1 MKNHALSIVK
11 AFGGYCK
18 KLLPAASVLIVTGFS
33 TVLYAADVVL
43 QKTSFVAL
51 PGNKIEVKMDFD
63 MPPPVPKAY
72 SIDSPPRLVLD
83 LWGVNNELGSKV
95 VDIRTGNVESL
106 NFAQGN
112 GRLRVVSNLY
122 GPTDF
127 RTFTEGNSLFVVF
140 GEKGGAM
147 PQAKSAAP
155 AAPVTKAAPVAKAQ
169 DMAKP
174 RSQKQLLD
182 DKTRVQGIDFERVEG
197 GVGRVVITLSD
208 DQAGLDIQEEGNNV
222 SVNLTGAALSSSLQQ
237 RVNVQDFATPVMF
250 IDAMASGRNTTILV
264 KPGAEPY
271 DYMAYQ
277 TGNRLVLDF
286 KPLSR
291 AEKDELKRNEFP
303 YTGEKIDLNFQNV
316 SVRSVLQ
323 ILAEVAQLNLVV
335 DDAVEGE
342 ITLRLKHVPWDQAL
356 DIVLKTR
363 GLDKRQVGNVLLVA
377 PAEQIAER
385 ERIELESQKQVEEL
399 SPLKTDFIQVDYRK
413 ASEMRTRIYEAKLVS
428 ERGFIVADDQTNILM
443 VRETTNQIEEIRRTL
458 RKFDTEV
465 SQIMIEARLV
475 TASTEFTRDL
485 GVKWGFGWLGDK
497 TSIGGGSGVN
507 GFPASTNQFG
517 KSKAGFSGPQLSAG
531 GQSTQLGIDLGV
543 TPQSSI
549 RLGYATNN
557 FLISTELSAL
567 QSEGKAE
574 IVSQPKVIT
583 TNGKA
588 ARIESGQEIPYQTV
602 EDGEVKI
609 EFKDVVLRLDVTPQI
624 TPGDRIALDLKITQ
638 DSVGEVLGNGEISI
652 NTNELETSV
661 VVKDGDT
668 IVLGGVYR
676 NEVVDALAKTPLL
689 GDLPVVGGLFRR
701 TELEDN
707 KVELLIFIT
716 PKLIREALSAR

>member
-1 MKNHALSIVK
+1 MNNNNAYLQPHGAGLLKGVFIATLLLLGVISQQVSAQQEVALSK
-11 AFGGYCK
+11 
-18 KLLPAASVLIVTGFS
+18 S
-33 TVLYAADVVL
+33 
-43 QKTSFVAL
+43 SFVAL
-51 PGNKIEVKMDFD
+51 PGNKIEVKLDFD
-63 MPPPVPKAY
+63 AVPPVPKAY
-72 SIDSPPRLVLD
+72 TIDSPPRLVLD
-83 LWGVNNELGSKV
+83 FWGVKNDLGTKS
-95 VDIRTGNVESL
+95 VDVKAGVVESL

-112 GRLRVVSNLY
+112 GRLRIVTNLH
-122 GPTDF
+122 GMTDY
-127 RTFTEGNSLFVVF
+127 RTFTEGQSLFVVF
-140 GEKGGAM
+140 GEK
-147 PQAKSAAP
+147 PKKS
-155 AAPVTKAAPVAKAQ
+155 TPVAKTTPAPKK
-169 DMAKP
+169 MSAT
-174 RSQKQLLD
+174 RSVLD
-182 DKTRVQGIDFERVEG
+182 AYNDKTRVQGIDFERVSG
-197 GVGRVVITLSD
+197 GVGRIVITLSD

-222 SVNLTGAALSSSLQQ
+222 AVNFSGASLSPSLQQ

-250 IDAMASGRNTTILV
+250 VDAMASGKNTTVLI

-277 TGNRLVLDF
+277 TGNKLILDF

-291 AEKDELKRNEFP
+291 AEKDELKKNDFP
-303 YTGEKIDLNFQNV
+303 YSGEKIDLNFQNV

-356 DIVLKTR
+356 DIVMKTR

-377 PAEQIAER
+377 PAEDIAER
-385 ERIELESQKQVEEL
+385 ERVELESQKQVEEL

-413 ASEMRTRIYEAKLVS
+413 ASEMRSRIYEAKLVS
-428 ERGFIVADDQTNILM
+428 ERGFIVADDQTNVLM
-443 VRETTNQIEEIRRTL
+443 VRETVTQLEEIRRTL

-465 SQIMIEARLV
+465 AQIMVEARLV
-475 TASTEFTRDL
+475 TASTDFTRDL
-485 GVKWGFGWLGDK
+485 GVKWGFGLLQGGFAA
-497 TSIGGGSGVN
+497 GGGGGTAPYFRN
-507 GFPASTNQFG
+507 DFPAV
-517 KSKAGFSGPQLSAG
+517 
-531 GQSTQLGIDLGV
+531 GQNTQLGVDLGV

-549 RLGYATNN
+549 RLGYATSN

-574 IVSQPKVIT
+574 IISQPKIIT

-588 ARIESGQEIPYQTV
+588 ARIQSGQEIPYQTV

-609 EFKDVVLRLDVTPQI
+609 EFKDVVLSLDVTPQLN
-624 TPGDRIALDLKITQ
+624 PGDRITLDLKINQ
-638 DSVGEVLGNGEISI
+638 DSLGEVLPNGEISI
-652 NTNELETSV
+652 INNELETSV

-676 NEVVDALAKTPLL
+676 NEVVDAVSKTPFL
-689 GDLPVVGGLFRR
+689 GDLPGIGALFRKS
-701 TELEDN
+701 EVQDK

-716 PKLIREALSAR
+716 PKLIRESLSAK